1 MPITAGI
8 GVGVGIIGGIGK
20 IFSRGS
26 ANRHLRELQ
35 KQDPTYAANPLVA
48 QRLGLANTI
57 LNARSPGAAAAE
69 NNIYTNEANAIS
81 NNQRGATDSSQFL
94 ANAGNVQGATNN
106 AFSQL
111 DQNETADYQ
120 RRYGNYVGA
129 NEAMVNE
136 GDKVFN
142 DNVRRFDDKAQIQGA
157 QAKNNANSFGDIA
170 NMGFG
175 LADFAANGGFK
186 EGGFG
191 SNTTNNNRNN
201 MSGYNTYGWRNIPPI
216 TG

>member
-1 MPITAGI
+1 MFELAGA
-8 GVGVGIIGGIGK
+8 GLGLVGAIGK
-20 IFSRGS
+20 IFSRGA

-35 KQDPTYAANPLVA
+35 KQDPVYQSSPLVA

-57 LNARSPGAAAAE
+57 LNARSPGAATAE

-81 NNQRGATDSSQFL
+81 NNERGATDASQFL
-94 ANAGNVQGATNN
+94 ANAGGVQGATNA
-106 AFSQL
+106 AFNTL

-157 QAKNNANSFGDIA
+157 QQKNNSNSWSDVS
-170 NMGFG
+170 NSGFA
-175 LADFAANGGFK
+175 LADFAANGGFDK
-186 EGGFG
+186 GGFSG
-191 SNTTNNNRNN
+191 HTTRPTVNN
-201 MSGYNTYGWRNIPPI
+201 MNGYNTYGWRNIPPI
-216 TG
+216 TQ